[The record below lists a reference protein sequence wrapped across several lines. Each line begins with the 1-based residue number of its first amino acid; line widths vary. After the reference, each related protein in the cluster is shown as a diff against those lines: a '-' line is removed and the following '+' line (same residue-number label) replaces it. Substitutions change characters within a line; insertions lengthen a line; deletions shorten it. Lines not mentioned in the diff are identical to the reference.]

1 MKAFR
6 CSRTG
11 LLFPSDYIEEWGRK
25 YGIGLGPVPISEAL
39 VNDYQRD
46 IAGDMHGLSVSRAQV
61 DMVEV
66 TEEEFLKNQAILD
79 IDDPKLKMRAEIMRN
94 KQLLKSSK
102 MQNRFPA
109 DVEPA
114 RAYLE
119 KRSALLKQAATDE

>member
-11 LLFPSDYIEEWGRK
+11 LLYPSDYVEEWGRK

-39 VNDYQRD
+39 VNDYHRD
-46 IAGDMHGLSVSRAQV
+46 IAGDMHGLSVARAQI

-66 TEEEFLKNQAILD
+66 TEEEFIQNQAILD
-79 IDDPKLKMRAEIMRN
+79 IDDPKYKARSDIMRS

-102 MQNRFPA
+102 MQNRFPS

-114 RAYLE
+114 RLFLE
-119 KRSALLKQAATDE
+119 KRASVLKQASEE